1 VSDAAV
7 VLVDVGAVVLVLV
20 ELVLVELVLVV
31 LVLVV
36 LVLVV
41 LVLVVDA
48 DASAGRA
55 DSPPDVAEVASED
68 VGGGGTIA
76 GAAVLV
82 AESDRAPIPSGEPDG
97 PPLQP
102 AQVASAATSTIADG
116 RTSRT

>member
-20 ELVLVELVLVV
+20 ELVLVE

-68 VGGGGTIA
+68 VGGGTIA

-82 AESDRAPIPSGEPDG
+82 AASDRAPIPSGEPDG